1 MIMKTLMMDEADFID
16 FQLFGIASNFS
27 DPAQFV
33 FHLNRI
39 YNTQFSRCQDLD
51 VKIEGEVSYYPT
63 FEWEDCQSGILYYII
78 KNAAYSLNSSENER
92 TLSGLFDVAPPII
105 PQFKQYNYLLKVVDL
120 DDVQLPMQEGAYIQK
135 IVPLEIDHIK
145 TINRLIF

>member
-1 MIMKTLMMDEADFID
+1 MIMKTLLMDEAEFID

-33 FHLNRI
+33 FHLNRVFE
-39 YNTQFSRCQDLD
+39 TKFTRCEDLD
-51 VKIEGEVSYYPT
+51 LKIEGEVSYYPI
-63 FEWEDCQSGILYYII
+63 FEWEDFQSGVLYYII
-78 KNAAYSLNSSENER
+78 KNAGYSLNSTENER
-92 TLSGLFDVAPPII
+92 TLSGLFDVAPSII
-105 PQFKQYNYLLKVVDL
+105 PQFKQYNYLLKVVDFE
-120 DDVQLPMQEGAYIQK
+120 DVQLPFQEGTYIQK

>member
-63 FEWEDCQSGILYYII
+63 FEWEDCQFGILYYII